1 MKETVKK
8 AEDRSANEG
17 GRMKRRGS
25 AGSRKCILE
34 AAEQLFA
41 ETGYADTTIRKVAV
55 RAGLSV
61 GTIYLYYGNKEELY
75 SELFRRQLEGFS
87 AMTEPLREKE
97 PLVALSG
104 LIDSYL
110 DYAVKRAKLVSMQM
124 KEHDLEIKKPL
135 KKAFFDS
142 QKKLIADILEKGI
155 RKKVF
160 RKMDCRATASVL
172 FYCLRGMILAQLSG
186 DLGDDAQGRLEAW
199 KPCDLFLRGLLRD
212 RRGHGEGCTKL

>member
-1 MKETVKK
+1 MQ
-8 AEDRSANEG
+8 
-17 GRMKRRGS
+17 MKRRGS

-41 ETGYADTTIRKVAV
+41 EAGYANTTIRKVAA

-75 SELFRRQLEGFS
+75 SELFRHRLESFS
-87 AMTEPLREKE
+87 AMTEPLRDEE
-97 PLVALSG
+97 PLTAIRG

-110 DYAVKRAKLVSMQM
+110 DYAVKKAKLVSMQI
-124 KEHDLEIKKPL
+124 KEHDLEIKQPL

-142 QKKLIADILEKGI
+142 QKKLIADILENGM

-160 RKMDCRATASVL
+160 RKMDSRATASVI
-172 FYCLRGMILAQLSG
+172 FYCLRGI
-186 DLGDDAQGRLEAW
+186 
-199 KPCDLFLRGLLRD
+199 RGM
-212 RRGHGEGCTKL
+212 

>member
-1 MKETVKK
+1 M
-8 AEDRSANEG
+8 N
-17 GRMKRRGS
+17 RRGS
-25 AGSRKCILE
+25 EASKKCILE

-41 ETGYADTTIRKVAV
+41 ETGYANTTIRSVAG

-75 SELFRRQLEGFS
+75 SELFRHQLENFS

-97 PLVALSG
+97 PLAAIAG

-110 DYAVKRAKLVSMQM
+110 DYSIKKAKLVSMQI
-124 KEHDLEIKKPL
+124 KEHDLEIKRPL

-142 QKKLIADILEKGI
+142 QKKLIADILKRGV
-155 RKKVF
+155 RKRVF
-160 RKMDCRATASVL
+160 RKMDCDATASVI

-186 DLGDDAQGRLEAW
+186 DLGDDAGGRLETR
-199 KPCDLFLRGLLRD
+199 KPCELFLGGLLANRP
-212 RRGHGEGCTKL
+212 RTGESCTRP

>member
-1 MKETVKK
+1 M
-8 AEDRSANEG
+8 R
-17 GRMKRRGS
+17 RRGS

-41 ETGYADTTIRKVAV
+41 EAGYANTTIRKIAG

-61 GTIYLYYGNKEELY
+61 GTIYLYYSNKEELY
-75 SELFRRQLEGFS
+75 SELFRHRLESFS
-87 AMTEPLREKE
+87 AMTEPLRDEE
-97 PLVALSG
+97 PLTAIRG

-110 DYAVKRAKLVSMQM
+110 DYAVKKAKLVSMQI
-124 KEHDLEIKKPL
+124 KEHDLEIKQPL

-142 QKKLIADILEKGI
+142 QKKLIADILENGM

-160 RKMDCRATASVL
+160 RKMDSRATASVI

-186 DLGDDAQGRLEAW
+186 DLGDDAGGRPETR

-212 RRGHGEGCTKL
+212 PKRPEKGCALQ

>member
-1 MKETVKK
+1 M
-8 AEDRSANEG
+8 N
-17 GRMKRRGS
+17 RRGPET
-25 AGSRKCILE
+25 SRKCILE

-41 ETGYADTTIRKVAV
+41 ETGYANTTIRSVAG

-75 SELFRRQLEGFS
+75 SELFRHQLESFS

-97 PLVALSG
+97 PLAAISG

-110 DYAVKRAKLVSMQM
+110 DYSIKKAKLVSMQI

-135 KKAFFDS
+135 KRAFFDS
-142 QKKLIADILEKGI
+142 QKRLIADILEKGV
-155 RKKVF
+155 RKKIF
-160 RKMDCRATASVL
+160 RKMDCRATASVI

-186 DLGDDAQGRLEAW
+186 DLGADARDRLETG
-199 KPCDLFLRGLLRD
+199 KPCELFLMGLLNERQ
-212 RRGHGEGCTKL
+212 RPGEGCTGP

>member
-1 MKETVKK
+1 M
-8 AEDRSANEG
+8 N
-17 GRMKRRGS
+17 RRGS
-25 AGSRKCILE
+25 AESRRCILE

-41 ETGYADTTIRKVAV
+41 ETGYANTTIRSVAG

-75 SELFRRQLEGFS
+75 SELFRQQLESFS

-97 PLVALSG
+97 PLAAIAG

-110 DYAVKRAKLVSMQM
+110 DYSIKKAKLVSMQI

-135 KKAFFDS
+135 KRAFFDS
-142 QKKLIADILEKGI
+142 QKRLIADILEKGV
-155 RKKVF
+155 RKKIF
-160 RKMDCRATASVL
+160 RKMDCQATASVI

-186 DLGDDAQGRLEAW
+186 DLRADAHGRLKTR
-199 KPCDLFLRGLLRD
+199 KPWEFFLMGLLRD
-212 RRGHGEGCTKL
+212 RQRPGEGCTGP